1 MDKSNPQEMIG
12 PGYDILVP
20 WSVRFSLS
28 GDFMHDAFWSVGEQG
43 FTNVSHGCVNMSP
56 ANAET
61 YYKLAGFGD
70 PVTITGSPKA
80 GRWGDGWT
88 VWFLR
93 WRQLLGGSALHEAV
107 RAGPN
112 GSSFV
117 SPLTVRPSHAKS
129 PLKTS
134 HPGNAK
140 AT

>member
-1 MDKSNPQEMIG
+1 MIG

-20 WSVRFSLS
+20 WSVRFTLS

-61 YYKLAGFGD
+61 YYKMALQGD
-70 PVTITGSPKA
+70 PVTVTGSPQA
-80 GRWGDGWT
+80 GRWGNGWT
-88 VWFLR
+88 VWFLG
-93 WRQLLGGSALHEAV
+93 WRDLLGGSALHQAV
-107 RAGPN
+107 RAGPQ

-117 SPLTVRPSHAKS
+117 APGTVRPSKAKS

-134 HPGNAK
+134 HPGNSNAS
-140 AT
+140 A